1 MKRLIPDADH
11 NAEVTSTEPFA
22 ENRYRK
28 YRFQHESIVLKAP
41 ESSGVYGLYSA
52 LWIFIGESDNIRAG
66 LLEHL
71 AGDNPCISRLE
82 PSGFAFEL
90 VCPEG
95 RCRRKEELIKK
106 LEPTCKKELSH
117 NGPAHDAGPE
127 VSVPSLDAPAL
138 YDEPKLRREVGK

>member
-71 AGDNPCISRLE
+71 AGDNPCDGYVTIALRAE
-82 PSGFAFEL
+82 KQNEL
-90 VCPEG
+90 RSDYCGG
-95 RCRRKEELIKK
+95 RGHHGC
-106 LEPTCKKELSH
+106 LSCH
-117 NGPAHDAGPE
+117 
-127 VSVPSLDAPAL
+127 
-138 YDEPKLRREVGK
+138 